1 LEDIYQI
8 LQRLIK
14 VHAAHYNYKNTLK
27 KGELQEFIN
36 EIANRLGSEEFL
48 TPREVVRDFI
58 TVLNLH
64 QQNPQIAFSQL
75 IHSSNFKPTSSDKNP
90 DVEEDSKFA
99 EFTL

>member
-1 LEDIYQI
+1 
-8 LQRLIK
+8 
-14 VHAAHYNYKNTLK
+14 
-27 KGELQEFIN
+27 
-36 EIANRLGSEEFL
+36 
-48 TPREVVRDFI
+48 VRDFI

-75 IHSSNFKPTSSDKNP
+75 IHSSNFNPTSSDKNP